1 MFGFTRIVDRDA
13 VVRPQNGRKASELAQ
28 AAVAIAVMVAL
39 LAVAIG
45 IKVWIF
51 VPRFVH

>member
-1 MFGFTRIVDRDA
+1 MFGFTRIVEKEA
-13 VVRPQNGRKASELAQ
+13 VVRPQSERRTSELVQTAI
-28 AAVAIAVMVAL
+28 AIAVMVAL